1 MKTLADG
8 TQVSSKS
15 YYYLLEFN
23 EDDNW
28 QFMKS
33 QFDKDRLKDLTIK
46 EYRLLFNLAAQE
58 EFKTTE
64 TPETMGM
71 ILIGSGISRQ
81 EYMKINNHILATEFR
96 LETKFETKPLN
107 LELDFAKLEQA
118 KLEQVLLET
127 VIDPFDKP
135 PKRNRP
141 ESNKDFKK
149 AIRNLTNNQSKN
161 VPILRTSHKGN
172 RR

>member
-8 TQVSSKS
+8 SQVSSKS

-23 EDDNW
+23 EEDNW
-28 QFMKS
+28 QFISS
-33 QFDKDRLKDLTIK
+33 QFGKCKLKDLTIK

-58 EFKTTE
+58 EFKTTD
-64 TPETMGM
+64 TPESMGM
-71 ILIGSGISRQ
+71 ILIGSGITRE

-96 LETKFETKPLN
+96 VETKFETKPLN

-118 KLEQVLLET
+118 KLEHVLLET

-135 PKRNRP
+135 KKRVRP
-141 ESNKDFKK
+141 ESNKSFKNQIK
-149 AIRNLTNNQSKN
+149 NLTNNQRKN

-172 RR
+172 